1 MMWITLSASG
11 INTPIKRQTATFK
24 DPTVLWQESHMTSK
38 DEQNVLAGQRR
49 LRDTNCNEKTA
60 GVAISDTGDLLP
72 GMQTQRTE
80 EGINS
85 PKNRPLNTG
94 SKTSYTHKERNR
106 QMHSYNWWL
115 QHFLINKQKK

>member
-1 MMWITLSASG
+1 
-11 INTPIKRQTATFK
+11 
-24 DPTVLWQESHMTSK
+24 MTSK

-106 QMHSYNWWL
+106 QMHSDNW
-115 QHFLINKQKK
+115 